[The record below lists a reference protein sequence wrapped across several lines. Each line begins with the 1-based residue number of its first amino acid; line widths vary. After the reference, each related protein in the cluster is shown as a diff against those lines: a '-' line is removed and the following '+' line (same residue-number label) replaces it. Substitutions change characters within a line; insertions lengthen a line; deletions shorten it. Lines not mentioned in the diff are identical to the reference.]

1 MAGEPQDLVD
11 ELRRAIAQTPDSVEQ
26 RALLAKLAVL
36 ERALGEFARRQREV
50 DAADAQ
56 LAQARKTQL
65 IWRVVI
71 GILVAALAGVSGWLI
86 VGVFQWL

>member
-11 ELRRAIAQTPDSVEQ
+11 ELRRAIAQTPDFLEQ

-56 LAQARKTQL
+56 LAQVRKTQL

-71 GILVAALAGVSGWLI
+71 GILVAALIGASGWLI
-86 VGVFQWL
+86 VGVLQWL